1 MFLGN
6 HFETLVSVLYL
17 DSPET
22 CTKWMF
28 KVYDAVRNNLTAS
41 NGKETFLDKEKYI
54 RLYEHQLK
62 PIHFIEYTAIWVAN
76 RVYLFFQPFHFKWNC
91 LFKDHLLSTQRTQ
104 TSSSLARPDLTSSV
118 RARNTAF
125 NTF

>member
-76 RVYLFFQPFHFKWNC
+76 RVYLFFS
-91 LFKDHLLSTQRTQ
+91 LFILSGIV
-104 TSSSLARPDLTSSV
+104 SLKTTCFRHNGHKPLPLWLDLT
-118 RARNTAF
+118 
-125 NTF
+125 